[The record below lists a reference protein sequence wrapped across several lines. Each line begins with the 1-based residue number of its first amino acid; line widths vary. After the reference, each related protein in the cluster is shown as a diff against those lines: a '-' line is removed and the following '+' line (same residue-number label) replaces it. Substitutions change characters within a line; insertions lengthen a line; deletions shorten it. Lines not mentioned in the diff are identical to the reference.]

1 MYVVILGGGRVGS
14 SLANLFLESGSEVIV
29 IDSDKNKTDILNEAL
44 GKICVLGDGSS
55 MDVLEEAGL
64 TRTDMFIAT
73 TGEDH
78 INLIA
83 CQIAKGNFEVQS
95 TVSMLNEANNGKLF
109 DMAGIDF
116 VVDKSRLVI
125 DEMEAALAP
134 TLVEE
139 V

>member
-1 MYVVILGGGRVGS
+1 MYVVILGAGRVGS
-14 SLANLFLESGSEVIV
+14 SLASWFLDSGSEVAV
-29 IDSDKNKTDILNEAL
+29 IDSDKKKTQILDEAL
-44 GKICVLGDGSS
+44 GKICVLGDGANISV
-55 MDVLEEAGL
+55 MEEAGL

-83 CQIAKGNFEVQS
+83 CQIARGKFEVHS
-95 TVSMLNEANNGKLF
+95 TVSVLNEANNGKLF

-116 VVDKSRLVI
+116 IVDMSRLVI
-125 DEMEAALAP
+125 SEIETALAP
-134 TLVEE
+134 NLVEE

>member
-1 MYVVILGGGRVGS
+1 MYVVILGAGRVGS
-14 SLANLFLESGSEVIV
+14 SLASWFLDSGSEVAV
-29 IDSDKNKTDILNEAL
+29 IDSDKKKTQILDEAL
-44 GKICVLGDGSS
+44 GKICVLGDGANISV
-55 MDVLEEAGL
+55 MEEAGL

-83 CQIAKGNFEVQS
+83 CQIARGKFEVHS
-95 TVSMLNEANNGKLF
+95 TVSVLNEANNGKLF

-116 VVDKSRLVI
+116 IVDMSRLVI
-125 DEMEAALAP
+125 SEIEIALAP
-134 TLVEE
+134 KLVEE

>member
-1 MYVVILGGGRVGS
+1 MYVVILGAGRVGS
-14 SLANLFLESGSEVIV
+14 SLASWFLDSGSEVAV
-29 IDSDKNKTDILNEAL
+29 IDSDKKKTQILDEAL
-44 GKICVLGDGSS
+44 GKICVLGDGTNISV
-55 MDVLEEAGL
+55 MEEAGL

-83 CQIAKGNFEVQS
+83 CQIARGKFEVHS
-95 TVSMLNEANNGKLF
+95 TVSVLNEANNGKLF

-116 VVDKSRLVI
+116 IVDMSHLVI
-125 DEMEAALAP
+125 NEIETALAP
-134 TLVEE
+134 KLVEE

>member
-1 MYVVILGGGRVGS
+1 MYVVILGAGRVGS
-14 SLANLFLESGSEVIV
+14 SLASWFLDSGSEVAV
-29 IDSDKNKTDILNEAL
+29 IDSDKKKTQVLDEAL
-44 GKICVLGDGSS
+44 GKICVLGDGANISV
-55 MDVLEEAGL
+55 MEEAGL

-83 CQIAKGNFEVQS
+83 CQIARGKFEVHS
-95 TVSMLNEANNGKLF
+95 TVSVLNEANNGKLF

-116 VVDKSRLVI
+116 IVDMSRLVI
-125 DEMEAALAP
+125 SEIETALAP
-134 TLVEE
+134 KLIEE

>member
-1 MYVVILGGGRVGS
+1 MYVVILGAGRVGS
-14 SLANLFLESGSEVIV
+14 SLASWFLDSGSEVAV
-29 IDSDKNKTDILNEAL
+29 IDSDKKKTQVLDEAL
-44 GKICVLGDGSS
+44 GKICVLGDGANISV
-55 MDVLEEAGL
+55 MEEAGL

-83 CQIAKGNFEVQS
+83 CQIARGKFEVHS
-95 TVSMLNEANNGKLF
+95 TVSVVNEANNGKLF

-116 VVDKSRLVI
+116 IVDMSRLVI
-125 DEMEAALAP
+125 SEIETALAP
-134 TLVEE
+134 KLVEE

>member
-1 MYVVILGGGRVGS
+1 MYVVILGAGRVGS
-14 SLANLFLESGSEVIV
+14 SLASWFLESGSEVAV
-29 IDSDKNKTDILNEAL
+29 IDSDKKKTQILDEAL
-44 GKICVLGDGSS
+44 GKICVLGDGANISV
-55 MDVLEEAGL
+55 MEEAGL

-83 CQIAKGNFEVQS
+83 CQIARGKFEVHS
-95 TVSMLNEANNGKLF
+95 TVSVLNDANNGKLF

-116 VVDKSRLVI
+116 IVDMSRLVI
-125 DEMEAALAP
+125 SEIETALAP
-134 TLVEE
+134 KLVEE

>member
-1 MYVVILGGGRVGS
+1 MYVVILGAGRVGS
-14 SLANLFLESGSEVIV
+14 SLASWFLDSGSEVAV
-29 IDSDKNKTDILNEAL
+29 IDSDKKKTQILDEAL
-44 GKICVLGDGSS
+44 GKICVLGDGANISV
-55 MDVLEEAGL
+55 MEEAGL

-83 CQIAKGNFEVQS
+83 CQIARGKFEVHS
-95 TVSMLNEANNGKLF
+95 TVSVLNESNNGKLF

-116 VVDKSRLVI
+116 IVDMSRLVI
-125 DEMEAALAP
+125 SEIETALAP
-134 TLVEE
+134 NLVEE

>member
-1 MYVVILGGGRVGS
+1 MYVVILGAGRVGS
-14 SLANLFLESGSEVIV
+14 SLASWFLDSGSEVAV
-29 IDSDKNKTDILNEAL
+29 IDSDKKKTQVLDEAL
-44 GKICVLGDGSS
+44 GKICVLGDGANISV
-55 MDVLEEAGL
+55 MEEAGL

-83 CQIAKGNFEVQS
+83 CQIARGKFEVHS
-95 TVSMLNEANNGKLF
+95 TVSVLNEANNGKLF

-116 VVDKSRLVI
+116 IVDMSRLVI
-125 DEMEAALAP
+125 SEIETALAP
-134 TLVEE
+134 KLVEE

>member
-1 MYVVILGGGRVGS
+1 MYVVILGAGRVGS
-14 SLANLFLESGSEVIV
+14 NLASWFLDSGSEVAV
-29 IDSDKNKTDILNEAL
+29 IDSDKKKTQILDEAL
-44 GKICVLGDGSS
+44 GKICVLGDGANISV
-55 MDVLEEAGL
+55 MEEAGL

-83 CQIAKGNFEVQS
+83 CQIARGKFEVHS
-95 TVSMLNEANNGKLF
+95 TVSVLNEANNGKLF

-116 VVDKSRLVI
+116 IVDMSRLVI
-125 DEMEAALAP
+125 SEIETALAP
-134 TLVEE
+134 KLVEE

>member
-1 MYVVILGGGRVGS
+1 MYVVILGAGRVGS
-14 SLANLFLESGSEVIV
+14 SLASWFLDSGSEVAV
-29 IDSDKNKTDILNEAL
+29 IDSDKKKTQILDEAL
-44 GKICVLGDGSS
+44 GKICVLGDGANISV
-55 MDVLEEAGL
+55 MEEAGL

-83 CQIAKGNFEVQS
+83 CQIARGKFEVHS
-95 TVSMLNEANNGKLF
+95 TVSVLNEANNGKLF

-116 VVDKSRLVI
+116 IVDMSRLVI
-125 DEMEAALAP
+125 SENETALAP
-134 TLVEE
+134 KLVEE

>member
-1 MYVVILGGGRVGS
+1 MYVVILGAGRGGS
-14 SLANLFLESGSEVIV
+14 SLASWFLDSGSEVAV
-29 IDSDKNKTDILNEAL
+29 IDSDKKKTQILDEAL
-44 GKICVLGDGSS
+44 GKICVLGDGANISV
-55 MDVLEEAGL
+55 MEEAGL

-83 CQIAKGNFEVQS
+83 CQIARGKFEVHT
-95 TVSMLNEANNGKLF
+95 TVSVLNEANNGKLF

-116 VVDKSRLVI
+116 IVDMSRLVI
-125 DEMEAALAP
+125 SEIETALAP
-134 TLVEE
+134 KLVEE

>member
-1 MYVVILGGGRVGS
+1 MYVVILGAGRVGS
-14 SLANLFLESGSEVIV
+14 SLASWFLDSGSEVAV
-29 IDSDKNKTDILNEAL
+29 IDSDKKKTQILDEAL
-44 GKICVLGDGSS
+44 GKICVLGDGANISV
-55 MDVLEEAGL
+55 MEEAGL

-83 CQIAKGNFEVQS
+83 CQIARGKFEVHS
-95 TVSMLNEANNGKLF
+95 TVSVLNEANNGKLF

-116 VVDKSRLVI
+116 IVDMSRLVI
-125 DEMEAALAP
+125 SEIETALAP
-134 TLVEE
+134 KLVEE

>member
-1 MYVVILGGGRVGS
+1 MYVVILGAGRVGS
-14 SLANLFLESGSEVIV
+14 SLASWFLDSGSEVAV
-29 IDSDKNKTDILNEAL
+29 IDSDKKKTQILDEAL
-44 GKICVLGDGSS
+44 GKICVLGDGSNIRV
-55 MDVLEEAGL
+55 MEEAGL

-83 CQIAKGNFEVQS
+83 CQIARVKFEVHT
-95 TVSMLNEANNGKLF
+95 TVSVLNEANNGKLF

-116 VVDKSRLVI
+116 IVDMSRLVI
-125 DEMEAALAP
+125 SEIETALAP
-134 TLVEE
+134 KLVEE

>member
-1 MYVVILGGGRVGS
+1 M
-14 SLANLFLESGSEVIV
+14 
-29 IDSDKNKTDILNEAL
+29 
-44 GKICVLGDGSS
+44 
-55 MDVLEEAGL
+55 EEAGL

-83 CQIAKGNFEVQS
+83 CQIARGKFEVHS
-95 TVSMLNEANNGKLF
+95 TVSVLNEANNGKLF

-116 VVDKSRLVI
+116 IVDMSRLVI
-125 DEMEAALAP
+125 SEIETALAP
-134 TLVEE
+134 KLVEE

>member
-1 MYVVILGGGRVGS
+1 MYVVIQGAGRVGS
-14 SLANLFLESGSEVIV
+14 SLASWFLDSGSEVAV
-29 IDSDKNKTDILNEAL
+29 IDSDKKKTQILDEAL
-44 GKICVLGDGSS
+44 GKICVLGDGANISV
-55 MDVLEEAGL
+55 MEEAGL

-83 CQIAKGNFEVQS
+83 CQIARGKFEVHS
-95 TVSMLNEANNGKLF
+95 TVSVLNEANNGKLF

-116 VVDKSRLVI
+116 IVDMSRLVI
-125 DEMEAALAP
+125 SEIETALAP
-134 TLVEE
+134 KLVEE

>member
-1 MYVVILGGGRVGS
+1 MYVVILGAGRVGS
-14 SLANLFLESGSEVIV
+14 NLASWFLDSGSEVAV
-29 IDSDKNKTDILNEAL
+29 IDSDMKKTQILDEAL
-44 GKICVLGDGSS
+44 GKICVLGDGANISV
-55 MDVLEEAGL
+55 MEEAGL

-83 CQIAKGNFEVQS
+83 CQIARGKFEVHS
-95 TVSMLNEANNGKLF
+95 TVSVLNEANNGKLF

-116 VVDKSRLVI
+116 IVDMSRLVI
-125 DEMEAALAP
+125 SEIETALAP
-134 TLVEE
+134 KLVEE

>member
-1 MYVVILGGGRVGS
+1 MYVVILGAGRIGS
-14 SLANLFLESGSEVIV
+14 SLASWFLESGSEVAV
-29 IDSDKNKTDILNEAL
+29 IDSDKKKTQILDEAL
-44 GKICVLGDGSS
+44 GKICVLGDGANISV
-55 MDVLEEAGL
+55 MEEAGL

-83 CQIAKGNFEVQS
+83 CQIARGKFEVHS
-95 TVSMLNEANNGKLF
+95 TVSVLNEANNGKLF

-116 VVDKSRLVI
+116 IVDMSRLVI
-125 DEMEAALAP
+125 SEIETALAP
-134 TLVEE
+134 KLVEE

>member
-1 MYVVILGGGRVGS
+1 MYVVILGGGHVGAG
-14 SLANLFLESGSEVIV
+14 LANWFLESGSEVTV
-29 IDSDKNKTDILNEAL
+29 IDSDKDKTDILNESL

-55 MDVLEEAGL
+55 VNVLEEAGL

-78 INLIA
+78 INLFA
-83 CQIAKGNFEVQS
+83 CQIVKEKYEVQT
-95 TVSMLNEANNGKLF
+95 TVSVLNESNNGKLF
-109 DMAGIDF
+109 EMAGINC
-116 VVDKSRLVI
+116 VVDTSRLVI
-125 DEMEAALAP
+125 EEIESALAP

>member
-1 MYVVILGGGRVGS
+1 MYVVILGAGRVGS
-14 SLANLFLESGSEVIV
+14 SLASWFLDSGSEVAV
-29 IDSDKNKTDILNEAL
+29 IDSDKKKTQILDEAL
-44 GKICVLGDGSS
+44 GKICVLGDGANISV
-55 MDVLEEAGL
+55 MEEAGL

-83 CQIAKGNFEVQS
+83 CQIARGKFEVHS
-95 TVSMLNEANNGKLF
+95 TVSVLNEANNGKLF

-116 VVDKSRLVI
+116 IVDMSRIVI
-125 DEMEAALAP
+125 SEIETALAP
-134 TLVEE
+134 KLVEE

>member
-1 MYVVILGGGRVGS
+1 MYVVILGAGRVGS
-14 SLANLFLESGSEVIV
+14 SLASWFLDSGSEVAV
-29 IDSDKNKTDILNEAL
+29 IDSDKKKTQILDEAL
-44 GKICVLGDGSS
+44 GKICVLGDGANISV
-55 MDVLEEAGL
+55 MEEAGL

-83 CQIAKGNFEVQS
+83 CQIARGKFEVHT
-95 TVSMLNEANNGKLF
+95 TVSVLNEANNGKLF

-116 VVDKSRLVI
+116 IVDMSRLVI
-125 DEMEAALAP
+125 SEIETAIAP
-134 TLVEE
+134 KLVEE

>member
-1 MYVVILGGGRVGS
+1 MYVVILGAGRVGS
-14 SLANLFLESGSEVIV
+14 SLASWFLDSGSEVAV
-29 IDSDKNKTDILNEAL
+29 IDSDKKKTQILDEAL
-44 GKICVLGDGSS
+44 GKICVLGDGANISV
-55 MDVLEEAGL
+55 MEEAGL

-83 CQIAKGNFEVQS
+83 CQIARGKFEVHS
-95 TVSMLNEANNGKLF
+95 TMSVLNEANNGKLF

-116 VVDKSRLVI
+116 IVDMSRLVI
-125 DEMEAALAP
+125 SEIETALAP
-134 TLVEE
+134 KLVEE

>member
-1 MYVVILGGGRVGS
+1 MYVVILGAGRVGS
-14 SLANLFLESGSEVIV
+14 SLASWFLESGSEVAV
-29 IDSDKNKTDILNEAL
+29 IDSDKKKTQILDEAL
-44 GKICVLGDGSS
+44 GKICVLGDGANIRV
-55 MDVLEEAGL
+55 MEEAGL
-64 TRTDMFIAT
+64 VRTDMFIAT

-83 CQIAKGNFEVQS
+83 CQIAKGKFEVQS

-116 VVDKSRLVI
+116 VVDKSRLII
-125 DEMEAALAP
+125 DEIEAALAP

>member
-1 MYVVILGGGRVGS
+1 MYVVILGAGRVGS
-14 SLANLFLESGSEVIV
+14 SLASWFLDSGSEVAV
-29 IDSDKNKTDILNEAL
+29 IDSDKKKTQILDEAL
-44 GKICVLGDGSS
+44 GKICVLGDGANISV
-55 MDVLEEAGL
+55 MEEAGL

-83 CQIAKGNFEVQS
+83 CQIARGKFEVHS
-95 TVSMLNEANNGKLF
+95 TVSVLNDANNGKLF

-116 VVDKSRLVI
+116 IVDMSRLVI
-125 DEMEAALAP
+125 SEIETALAP
-134 TLVEE
+134 KLVEE

>member
-1 MYVVILGGGRVGS
+1 MYVVILGAGRVGS
-14 SLANLFLESGSEVIV
+14 SLASWFLDSGSEVAV
-29 IDSDKNKTDILNEAL
+29 IDSDKKKTQILDEAL
-44 GKICVLGDGSS
+44 GKICVLGDGANISV
-55 MDVLEEAGL
+55 MEEAGL

-83 CQIAKGNFEVQS
+83 CQIARGKFEVHS
-95 TVSMLNEANNGKLF
+95 TVSVLNEANNGKLY

-116 VVDKSRLVI
+116 IVDMSRLVI
-125 DEMEAALAP
+125 SEIEIALAP
-134 TLVEE
+134 KLVEE

>member
-1 MYVVILGGGRVGS
+1 MYVVILGAGRVGS
-14 SLANLFLESGSEVIV
+14 SLASWFLDSGSEVAV
-29 IDSDKNKTDILNEAL
+29 IDSDKKKTQILDEAL
-44 GKICVLGDGSS
+44 GKICVLGDGANISV
-55 MDVLEEAGL
+55 MEEAGL

-83 CQIAKGNFEVQS
+83 CQIARGKFEVHT
-95 TVSMLNEANNGKLF
+95 TVSVLNEANNGKLF

-116 VVDKSRLVI
+116 IVDMSRLVI
-125 DEMEAALAP
+125 SEIETALAP
-134 TLVEE
+134 KLVEE

>member
-1 MYVVILGGGRVGS
+1 MYVVILGAGRVGS
-14 SLANLFLESGSEVIV
+14 SLASWFLDSGSEVAV
-29 IDSDKNKTDILNEAL
+29 IDSDKKKPQILDEAL
-44 GKICVLGDGSS
+44 GKICVLGDGANISV
-55 MDVLEEAGL
+55 MEEAGL

-83 CQIAKGNFEVQS
+83 CQIARGKFEVHS
-95 TVSMLNEANNGKLF
+95 TVSVLNEANNGKLF

-116 VVDKSRLVI
+116 IVDMSRLVI
-125 DEMEAALAP
+125 SEIETALAP
-134 TLVEE
+134 KLVEE